1 MAETIATI
9 DKWGIDPLSMKI
21 FDDVDNAVYGNPV
34 RIDASMEGNP
44 QLLSHVKYGSNANWT
59 LLLIANGLLH
69 PSEMT
74 AGMLVAVPMK
84 RPSAPNKKL
93 KRTQI

>member
-34 RIDASMEGNP
+34 RIDAS
-44 QLLSHVKYGSNANWT
+44 
-59 LLLIANGLLH
+59 I
-69 PSEMT
+69 
-74 AGMLVAVPMK
+74 
-84 RPSAPNKKL
+84 
-93 KRTQI
+93 